1 MRFIPA
7 FLTRNWTLK
16 LAAFTLAVLL
26 WTLVR
31 VEAPDRQAIPG
42 VPVRVNVA
50 DPEWIISSAP
60 VPAQV
65 QVGFVGPTRGLLRL
79 ASDPPVVEMTVE
91 RVTGQDTLL
100 TIPSDAVRYPQDVGL
115 TVESIEPA
123 SVQISIERK
132 MSRLF
137 PFHVALV
144 GTLDPSLAFVTHPVA
159 APTRGRVQGSA
170 SAVEQLQR
178 IPLEEIDLAI
188 VRQSG
193 RIATTVDPE
202 AMAGFTVT
210 PSEVE
215 VEFTLEVA
223 IDRTFEAVPVA
234 VEGGAG
240 LVADPPTVGVTLHGA
255 ASLVESIDPLDLRV
269 VVRDPPLPVA
279 DTGVVLPVVVQ
290 GAPPLV
296 TARASRGTVRVRD
309 GSRIPGGASR

>member
-1 MRFIPA
+1 MRFLPT

-42 VPVRVNVA
+42 VPVRVTVS

-65 QVGFVGPTRGLLRL
+65 QVGFMGPTRGLLRL
-79 ASDPPVVEMTVE
+79 AANPPVVEMIVE
-91 RVTGQDTLL
+91 RVSGQDTLL
-100 TIPSDAVRYPQDVGL
+100 TIPSDAVRFPQDAGL
-115 TVESIEPA
+115 TIESIEPA
-123 SVQISIERK
+123 SVQISVERK

-137 PFHVALV
+137 PFHVAMV
-144 GTLDPSLAFVTHPVA
+144 GTLDPSLAFVAHPVA
-159 APTRGRVQGSA
+159 APSRGRVQGSA

-178 IPLEEIDLAI
+178 IPLEEIDLSV
-188 VRQSG
+188 VRESG
-193 RIATTVDPE
+193 RIATSVDFD
-202 AMAGFTVT
+202 AMTGFTVT
-210 PSEVE
+210 PSDVE
-215 VEFTLEVA
+215 VEFRLEQAV
-223 IDRTFEAVPVA
+223 DRVFESVPIS

-240 LVADPPTVGVTLHGA
+240 LVADPATVGVTLHGA
-255 ASLVESIDPLDLRV
+255 GSLVESINPADVRV
-269 VVRDPPLPVA
+269 LVRDPPFPVA

-296 TARASRGTVRVRD
+296 TARATRNTVRVRT
-309 GSRIPGGASR
+309 GRRIPGGTGR